1 MANVPEPATC
11 QECGKPLPAQHGRGR
26 QRRYCDATCR
36 SAARRDRSATTTS
49 TDAAHV
55 NEDLTNLG
63 RKSNL
68 DSVNGEP
75 PNDPKQQPDRRVQTS
90 TERFV
95 TDWSERQDSPLDAV
109 TSARD
114 LAVAV
119 DEALRAAVLRAR
131 AAGHTWQTIG
141 ELLGTSRQA
150 AFQRFGRPVEDPRTG
165 EPMAQKLLPGATEH
179 AVALLV
185 DYFEDRFDRV
195 RRDFDDTMLAQLD
208 ENKLA
213 EGRRQVADIVGDYEG
228 MGEPY
233 VRPVGELTAVNIPL
247 RFEAGEM
254 NGQVAYRPDGKVA
267 GLFIRLPGAS

>member
-11 QECGKPLPAQHGRGR
+11 QECGKPLPAQQGRGR

-36 SAARRDRSATTTS
+36 SAARRERSAPTTRVDT
-49 TDAAHV
+49 AHV
-55 NEDLTNLG
+55 NEDLTNLV

-68 DSVNGEP
+68 DSVSDV
-75 PNDPKQQPDRRVQTS
+75 PNHVPDQRVLAA

-95 TDWSERQDSPLDAV
+95 SDWSERVDSPLDAV

-119 DEALRAAVLRAR
+119 DGALRAAVLRAR

-165 EPMAQKLLPGATEH
+165 EPMAQKLLPGAAEN

-195 RRDFDDTMLAQLD
+195 RREFDDTMSAQLD

-213 EGRRQVADIVGDYEG
+213 EGRRQVADMVGAYEG

-233 VRPVGELTAVNIPL
+233 VHPVGELTTVNLPL
-247 RFEAGEM
+247 RFEAGDM
-254 NGQVAYRPDGKVA
+254 VGQVTYRPDGRVA
-267 GLFIRLPGAS
+267 GLFIRLPGVS